1 MSLLAPV
8 SGKKSN
14 NLLLGVIGIFITLVV
29 WWVFAEAFSREM
41 PVVDID
47 SRLPSTLNNDV
58 NIDSLIA
65 ADSLKYVNATEFRK
79 VYPVLPRPDHV
90 FKSYT
95 SLFGKDK
102 LFANAMHSVWLNIQ
116 GYFWAILWALPF
128 GFLLGLIPA
137 VRQMFSGQVNAL
149 RFLPLTALSGLFL
162 TWFGINDTMKIA
174 FLAFGILVYL
184 LPVVIQRIHEV
195 DSVYLKTVYTL
206 GASDW
211 QSIKT
216 VYLPA
221 VFTKLIDD
229 IRVLTAISWTYIIIA
244 ELLSRTTG
252 IGGVGALI
260 FIKGKLGQNEKVF
273 AILLVIVLI
282 GILQDKLFVLLDKRL
297 LPHKYFSEKPNG
309 LKESKLGIFA
319 IFIAITLVII
329 GSAILPDFLDILTQ
343 AGWLIGISG
352 TVILL
357 FGEFKIWRTNSKTT

>member
-1 MSLLAPV
+1 MSLLAPI
-8 SGKKSN
+8 SDKKSN
-14 NLLLGVIGIFITLVV
+14 NLVLGIVGLIITLVV
-29 WWVFAEAFSREM
+29 WWVFAEVFSRQV
-41 PVVDID
+41 PIVDID
-47 SRLPSTLNNDV
+47 ARLPSTLNNDV

-65 ADSLKYVNATEFRK
+65 ADSLKFANATEFKK

-90 FKSYT
+90 FLSYK
-95 SLFGKDK
+95 SLFGKDR
-102 LFANAMHSVWLNIQ
+102 LVANALHSIWLNTQ

-184 LPVVIQRIHEV
+184 LPVVIQRINEV

-206 GASDW
+206 GATDW
-211 QSIKT
+211 QTIKS

-244 ELLSRTTG
+244 ELLSRSPG

-260 FIKGKLGQNEKVF
+260 FMKGKLGQNDKVF
-273 AILLVIVLI
+273 AILLLIVLI

-297 LPHKYFSEKPNG
+297 FPHKYFAEKPDG
-309 LKESKLGIFA
+309 LKESKLGIMA
-319 IFIAITLVII
+319 ILAGIALVIFLSIVLPGQI
-329 GSAILPDFLDILTQ
+329 GLLVQ
-343 AGWLIGISG
+343 VGQLIGISG
-352 TVILL
+352 VVILL
-357 FGEFKIWRTNSKTT
+357 YGEFKIWKSTSKAD

>member
-1 MSLLAPV
+1 MSLLAPI
-8 SGKKSN
+8 SDKKTN
-14 NLLLGVIGIFITLVV
+14 NLLLGIVGIIITLVV
-29 WWVFAEAFSREM
+29 WWVFAEVFSREM

-90 FKSYT
+90 FTSYA
-95 SLFGKDK
+95 SLYGKD
-102 LFANAMHSVWLNIQ
+102 LLIPNAMHSMWLNAQ
-116 GYFWAILWALPF
+116 GYFWAILWALPL

-184 LPVVIQRIHEV
+184 LPVVIQRINEV

-206 GASDW
+206 GATDW
-211 QSIKT
+211 QSIRT

-244 ELLSRTTG
+244 ELLSRTPG
-252 IGGVGALI
+252 IGGVGSLI

-282 GILQDKLFVLLDKRL
+282 GILQDKMFVLLDKRL
-297 LPHKYFSEKPNG
+297 FPHKYFAEKPNG
-309 LKESKLGIFA
+309 LKESRMGILA
-319 IFIAITLVII
+319 IFIGISFVIF
-329 GSAILPDFLDILTQ
+329 GSLLLPDFATNIELF
-343 AGWLIGISG
+343 AWLIAISG
-352 TVILL
+352 LVIML
-357 FGEFKIWRTNSKTT
+357 FGEFKIWRTNSKAI

>member
-1 MSLLAPV
+1 MSLLAPI

-14 NLLLGVIGIFITLVV
+14 NLLLGIAGILITLVV
-29 WWVFAEAFSREM
+29 WWVLAEVFSRQM
-41 PVVDID
+41 PVVDIN

-65 ADSLKYVNATEFRK
+65 ADSLKYVNATEFKK

-90 FKSYT
+90 FLSYKT
-95 SLFGKDK
+95 LFGKDK
-102 LFANAMHSVWLNIQ
+102 LMANALHSIWLNTQ
-116 GYFWAILWALPF
+116 GYFWAILWALPL
-128 GFLLGLIPA
+128 GFLLGLVPA

-184 LPVVIQRIHEV
+184 LPVVIQRINEV

-211 QSIKT
+211 QTIKT

-244 ELLSRTTG
+244 ELLSRSSG

-282 GILQDKLFVLLDKRL
+282 GILQDKMFVLLDKRL
-297 LPHKYFSEKPNG
+297 FPHKYFAEKPNG
-309 LKESKLGIFA
+309 LKESRLGILT
-319 IFIAITLVII
+319 ILGGIALVIL
-329 GSAILPDFLDILTQ
+329 GSLILPDYAENLAQ
-343 AGWLIGISG
+343 AGWLIGVSG
-352 TVILL
+352 LLILL
-357 FGEFKIWRTNSKTT
+357 YGEFKIWRSQSKED